1 MVVFIGTLRNH
12 RIYMYLFGGCYIP
25 GRGKGL
31 IFGRLFANEI
41 WWGGGGFFGGG
52 AYYWNFTVA

>member
-1 MVVFIGTLRNH
+1 
-12 RIYMYLFGGCYIP
+12 MYLFGGCYIP